1 MLTLMVLMGALIYT
15 GKVDANE
22 IDQSIANVTS
32 KDRLKKESYFK
43 ARKIK

>member
-1 MLTLMVLMGALIYT
+1 MLTLMVLMGALIYM

-32 KDRLKKESYFK
+32 KDRFK
-43 ARKIK
+43 RQA